1 MSHSQHKIPTAWAQ
15 ITVSDRACR
24 HQIIGICKAVM
35 KPPSFSTFPEE
46 ITALITA
53 ALDVWPAGLNF
64 LLGDSEKLFHIF
76 ISQTVWLLPPPRVRH
91 AVVNSI
97 IWDLSGIS
105 NACVILSFHSWIP
118 PGLFWDAAVLSARL
132 SARAC
137 EGDWI
142 PSARSHTR
150 ARTSWSP
157 THLLRYQSETETRVE
172 LNLLVLRI
180 TWRPWTLLT
189 GQAHRMSFRPV
200 EIQRWILTLL
210 PPSKGIQQ
218 CHSRSEQEML
228 FLNQNWL
235 DVLI

>member
-1 MSHSQHKIPTAWAQ
+1 MSHSQRKSPTALAQ
-15 ITVSDRACR
+15 ITVSDQACW

-35 KPPSFSTFPEE
+35 KLPSFSMFPEE
-46 ITALITA
+46 IITLITVA
-53 ALDVWPAGLNF
+53 SDSLVFDPQVWIFSLATLKSSSIFSLANGL
-64 LLGDSEKLFHIF
+64 
-76 ISQTVWLLPPPRVRH
+76 TPPPPQVGH

-118 PGLFWDAAVLSARL
+118 PGLFWDAAVLSACL

-142 PSARSHTR
+142 PSARTCTHTH
-150 ARTSWSP
+150 THTHTPWSA
-157 THLLRYQSETETRVE
+157 THLHCYQSETETRVE

-180 TWRPWTLLT
+180 MWRPWTLLT

-200 EIQRWILTLL
+200 EIQRRMLTPL
-210 PPSKGIQQ
+210 PPPLWEL
-218 CHSRSEQEML
+218 SRVIV
-228 FLNQNWL
+228 F
-235 DVLI
+235 